1 MRLSSIA
8 AGELSLQSSGAAVA
22 TSPGNGVPLLQQAKK
37 EQLQEELRNAG
48 VNVELGRKAQERV
61 IELERAIDA
70 TQRRAQEMI
79 ANLDKLR

>member
-1 MRLSSIA
+1 M
-8 AGELSLQSSGAAVA
+8 A

>member
-1 MRLSSIA
+1 MRSSSFA
-8 AGELSLQSSGAAVA
+8 TVEPSFQSSGAAAA

-70 TQRRAQEMI
+70 TQRRAKEMI